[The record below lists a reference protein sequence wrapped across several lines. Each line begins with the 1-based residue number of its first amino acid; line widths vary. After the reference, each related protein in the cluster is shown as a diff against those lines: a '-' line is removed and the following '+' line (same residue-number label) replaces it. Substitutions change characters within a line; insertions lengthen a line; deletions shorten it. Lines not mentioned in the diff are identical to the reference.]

1 MPGGSA
7 ELVFSE
13 LMNEGS
19 EGRRETV
26 TTLTRGDVKDR
37 EGGEGSG
44 DVSFESQDLLGR
56 NAFNGVI

>member
-1 MPGGSA
+1 MFP
-7 ELVFSE
+7 E

-26 TTLTRGDVKDR
+26 TTLTRGDAKDC